1 MITSSEIELF
11 RSPSDLREFVNKLKQ
26 AVQADESERH
36 RGIQKKG
43 LYKEFLDELIPLSCF
58 ALLAYPDNYKVQ
70 LVLGN
75 QGYDAKVFDET
86 GKEVDRIEI
95 TIPHNGAAEAKD
107 ARLIVDRGYGQID
120 IGDPGAD
127 FAAKFQ
133 YVRDTCR
140 KKAQKD
146 YGSYTLVVAIDPMP
160 PFQSFEL
167 QYEQKIKELVS
178 EMAQIKFNAKRV
190 FLLVIP
196 DRVID
201 VNRG

>member
-1 MITSSEIELF
+1 MITSSEIELC
-11 RSPSDLREFVNKLKQ
+11 RSPADLREFVNKLKQ

-70 LVLGN
+70 LILGN

-107 ARLIVDRGYGQID
+107 ARLIVDRGYGQIVMSD
-120 IGDPGAD
+120 TGTD
-127 FAAKFQ
+127 FAAMFQ

-146 YGSYTLVVAIDPMP
+146 YGNYTLVVAIELMP
-160 PFQSFEL
+160 PFQSFKL

-201 VNRG
+201 VNS